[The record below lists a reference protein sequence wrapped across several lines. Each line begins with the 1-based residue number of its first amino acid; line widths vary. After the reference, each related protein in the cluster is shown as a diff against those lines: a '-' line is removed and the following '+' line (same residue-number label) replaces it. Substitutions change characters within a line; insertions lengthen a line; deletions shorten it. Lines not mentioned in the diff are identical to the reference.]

1 MELRNIPI
9 GQLLL
14 EDGSVTQEELNEALA
29 YKDAHPGMRVGEIL
43 ETLGFIT
50 PEEKLHALSRR
61 LNVPIYQGNEISP
74 LREVA
79 NLVPEEI
86 ARKYEVM
93 PIAIEDNALELAMH
107 DPLNLLAI
115 EDIKATC
122 GFPIVEILADKR
134 LILDSIN
141 KYYSASNV
149 HEALLAMNQEYKDYG
164 VEDLGTKTSFR
175 DEFNDVTVRVENAPL
190 VKFINNLIHQAY
202 ERGASDIHIEPF
214 DTDVVIRMR
223 VDGVLSDFMHLDK
236 TVQHP
241 LTTRFKIMGDMN
253 IAESRIPQDGR
264 INLRVEDKELDIRLS
279 TIPTIYGEKIVVR
292 LLGHNLQKLTDLT
305 DLGLN
310 GEQLQQV
317 KQLVHKPF
325 GIVLLTGPTGSG
337 KTTSLYAMLNEVN
350 TESVNIITVEDP
362 VEKRIHGINQVQVN
376 AKAGLTFASGLR
388 SILRQDPDIIML
400 GEIRDEETAEIAV
413 RSAITG
419 HLVLSTIHTNDTATA
434 VARLRDMGVEP
445 YLISA
450 SLVGIIA
457 QRLTRRLC
465 DNCKEAGYPT
475 EKGVKMLSGYKGK
488 IYRAV
493 GCEKCNY
500 IGYKGRVA
508 IFEIMQVDAH
518 LHQMITD
525 NAPAEE
531 MKNYALEHGMTT
543 LLQSMQELVKEGVT
557 TIDELVRIVYNA

>member
-1 MELRNIPI
+1 MEIRNIPI

-14 EDGSVTQEELNEALA
+14 EDGSITQEQLNEALE
-29 YKDAHPGMRVGEIL
+29 YKNTHQDMRVGEIL

-50 PEEKLHALSRR
+50 SEERMHALSRR
-61 LNVPIYQGNEISP
+61 LNVPIYQGAEIAP
-74 LREVA
+74 LFEVA

-93 PIAIEDNALELAMH
+93 PIAIEDNALQLAMH
-107 DPLNLLAI
+107 DPLNLFAV

-122 GFPIVEILADKR
+122 GFPIVEILADRK
-134 LILDSIN
+134 LILASIN

-149 HEALLAMNQEYKDYG
+149 HDALSAMREEYKDYSF
-164 VEDLGTKTSFR
+164 DDRNTKGQFR
-175 DEFNDVTVRVENAPL
+175 DEFADVTARVENAPL

-214 DTDVVIRMR
+214 GDDVVIRMR

-236 TVQHP
+236 KIQYP

-264 INLRVEDKELDIRLS
+264 INLRVEETELDIRLS

-292 LLGHNLQKLTDLT
+292 LLGHNLQKLTELT
-305 DLGLN
+305 DLGLD
-310 GEQLQQV
+310 GIQLNQI
-317 KQLVHKPF
+317 KQLVHKPY

-362 VEKRIHGINQVQVN
+362 VEKRIKGINQVQVN

-413 RSAITG
+413 RAAITG
-419 HLVLSTIHTNDTATA
+419 HLVLSTIHTNDSATA

-445 YLISA
+445 YLISS

-465 DNCKEAGYPT
+465 ESCKEPGYPT
-475 EKGVKMLSGYKGK
+475 EKGIKMLNGYKGK

-508 IFEIMQVDAH
+508 IFEIMQVDAT
-518 LHQMITD
+518 LREMIT
-525 NAPAEE
+525 NNVSAEE
-531 MKNYALEHGMTT
+531 MKRYALEHGMTT

>member
-1 MELRNIPI
+1 MRNIPI

-14 EDGSVTQEELNEALA
+14 EDGSITQEQLNEALE
-29 YKDAHPGMRVGEIL
+29 YKNTHTDMRVGEIL

-50 PEEKLHALSRR
+50 GEERLHALSRR
-61 LNVPIYQGNEISP
+61 LNVPIFQGNEIAP
-74 LREVA
+74 LHEVA
-79 NLVPEEI
+79 NLVPEDI

-93 PIAIEDNALELAMH
+93 PIAIEDNALQLAMH
-107 DPLNLLAI
+107 DPLNLFAV

-122 GFPIVEILADKR
+122 GFPIVEVLADRKLILA
-134 LILDSIN
+134 SIN

-149 HEALLAMNQEYKDYG
+149 HDALSAMREEYKDYSFDDR
-164 VEDLGTKTSFR
+164 ETKGQYR
-175 DEFNDVTVRVENAPL
+175 DEFADVTARVENAPL

-214 DTDVVIRMR
+214 GDDVVIRMR

-236 TVQHP
+236 KIQYP

-264 INLRVEDKELDIRLS
+264 INLRVEETELDIRLS

-292 LLGHNLQKLTDLT
+292 LLGHNLQKLTELT
-305 DLGLN
+305 DIGLN
-310 GEQLQQV
+310 GIQLNQI
-317 KQLVHKPF
+317 KQLVHKPY

-362 VEKRIHGINQVQVN
+362 VEKRIKGINQVQVN

-413 RSAITG
+413 RAAITG

-445 YLISA
+445 YLISS

-465 DNCKEAGYPT
+465 EDCKEAGYPT
-475 EKGVKMLSGYKGK
+475 DKGIKMLSGYKGK

-500 IGYKGRVA
+500 LGYKGRVA
-508 IFEIMQVDAH
+508 IFEIMQLDTK
-518 LHQMITD
+518 LREMITS
-525 NAPAEE
+525 NTSAEE
-531 MKNYALEHGMTT
+531 MKRYALDHGMTT
-543 LLQSMQELVKEGVT
+543 LLQSMQELVKEGIT